1 MSLLF
6 STAGEILFHDLNHP
20 DALNVVS
27 LQNQI
32 VILHHMYQMKLK
44 MSFLNLLSTLSQFI
58 LLEKRDNKGTH
69 SLSVQNWLCFRR
81 ARRAAWQH
89 NASLCINYV
98 YSQGWSKGTDGKK
111 IGFKEGTDAPAS
123 GSSVNLLAS
132 GLHARMKSSYPR
144 QSRPSSMLPLTVCI
158 LSLRM
163 VNTAHY
169 QRLSPPSHGEC
180 VFPGL
185 CMFPVLLW
193 KVVSSSSMW
202 LYM

>member
-6 STAGEILFHDLNHP
+6 CTAGEILFHYLNHP

-89 NASLCINYV
+89 SASLCINYV

-144 QSRPSSMLPLTVCI
+144 QSRPSSVLPWLFASCLWEWLIQLITSVYLIPPTGNVFSQGFVCS
-158 LSLRM
+158 LSF
-163 VNTAHY
+163 Y
-169 QRLSPPSHGEC
+169 G
-180 VFPGL
+180 
-185 CMFPVLLW
+185 
-193 KVVSSSSMW
+193 K
-202 LYM
+202 